1 MKRLLLL
8 TMVLCL
14 ALVGC
19 ASAADAVNANATT
32 VATTTAAT
40 TAAPSLIGGDM
51 GAYLINANVEGAN
64 VTFDNDFKGA
74 ITGGKLTVPV
84 YTTGTPYRIVTVE
97 KTGYITAKLNITQYP
112 AKGET
117 VVMNVTLVKLEQT
130 TAATT
135 TAAAVTTPSVVKT
148 TATAPAAEVTTVVT
162 TAVATTPQ
170 PTPTKAGTLPVVA
183 FAAIGLIGLFAI
195 KTRK

>member
-1 MKRLLLL
+1 MKRLLFIA
-8 TMVLCL
+8 MVLCL

-19 ASAADAVNANATT
+19 ASAADDVN
-32 VATTTAAT
+32 TTATT

-51 GAYLINANVEGAN
+51 GAYLINANVEAAN

-74 ITGGKLTVPV
+74 ITGGNLKVNV

-97 KTGYITAKLNITQYP
+97 KTGYATAKLNITQYP

-135 TAAAVTTPSVVKT
+135 TAAAVTSPAVVNAN
-148 TATAPAAEVTTVVT
+148 ATVPAATVVT
-162 TAVATTPQ
+162 TTVATTPQ

-183 FAAIGLIGLFAI
+183 FAAVGLIGLFAI
-195 KTRK
+195 KARK